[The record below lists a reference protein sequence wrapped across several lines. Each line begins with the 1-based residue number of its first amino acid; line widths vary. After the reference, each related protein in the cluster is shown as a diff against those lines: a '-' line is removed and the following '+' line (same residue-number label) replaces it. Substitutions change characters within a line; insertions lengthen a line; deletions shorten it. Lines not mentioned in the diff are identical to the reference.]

1 MKLKSVNIYNLR
13 NLSIAALYSYKTMMC
28 LYAPIVG
35 LFFFFIRLE
44 YFEAIIA
51 FVLLSFVFWLPFY
64 LLSIWRYQKKLN
76 TIEGREYFSQLSIK
90 QQGKHIGE
98 YLEGYL
104 WLLCHTRCLSPPQK
118 SAAGIN
124 VHWVSPNNVRV

>member
-1 MKLKSVNIYNLR
+1 MKLKSVKIYNLR

-35 LFFFFIRLE
+35 LFFFFIRLVLFFIRLE

-104 WLLCHTRCLSPPQK
+104 WL
-118 SAAGIN
+118 
-124 VHWVSPNNVRV
+124 